1 MFSGESLVNRIRLGL
16 KLILIGAVSG
26 RYFYMRKLKFIQIN
40 IYKGKY
46 LDALVDFLK
55 QEDPDIVAMQ
65 EVTRGDVSYCSDK
78 TVNIFEY
85 VKAKTGFDGCFGSNQ
100 KFADSEKSLLG
111 NAVLSKLPI
120 TGSKVLSLKEF
131 RPVTLFEFEDSSI
144 FPYLARLAIDVI
156 IDVDGRTVHAI
167 SWHAAWTAPPADT
180 TETLR
185 QAKIVA
191 DYLKSL
197 NNPFILGGDLN
208 NIPES
213 KTVGLISSVANNLMT
228 GSNVVQTTHPK
239 IHKIVPRGYLVDFI
253 FTSGGIKAKSLKVP
267 QVTVSDH
274 LPVIA
279 EVELIN

>member
-1 MFSGESLVNRIRLGL
+1 
-16 KLILIGAVSG
+16 
-26 RYFYMRKLKFIQIN
+26 MRKLKFIQIN

-55 QEDPDIVAMQ
+55 QENPDIVAMQ
-65 EVTRGDVSYCSDK
+65 EVTRGDVSYYRDK

-85 VKAKTGFDGCFGSNQ
+85 VKTKTGLDGYFGGNQ
-100 KFADSEKSLLG
+100 KFADSAESLFG
-111 NAVLSKLPI
+111 NAVLTKLPI

-131 RPVTLFEFEDSSI
+131 APVRLSEFEDSSI
-144 FPYLARLAIDVI
+144 FPYLARLAIDVM
-156 IDVDGRTVHAI
+156 IDVDGRGVHAI
-167 SWHAAWTAPPADT
+167 SWHGAWTAPPADT

-197 NNPFILGGDLN
+197 NSPFILGGDLN

-213 KTVGLISSVANNLMT
+213 KTVGLISSVTNNLMT

-239 IHKIVPRGYLVDFI
+239 LHKITPRGYMVDYI
-253 FTSGGIKAKSLKVP
+253 FCSAHFKKLSLRVP
-267 QVTVSDH
+267 EVAISDH
-274 LPVIA
+274 LPVVSVLEFA
-279 EVELIN
+279 D

>member
-1 MFSGESLVNRIRLGL
+1 MVNRIRLDL
-16 KLILIGAVSG
+16 ELILIGAVSG

-40 IYKGKY
+40 INKGKY

-85 VKAKTGFDGCFGSNQ
+85 VKTKTGLDGCFGSNQ
-100 KFADSEKSLLG
+100 RFADSEKSLFG

-167 SWHAAWTAPPADT
+167 SWHGTWTAPPADT

-213 KTVGLISSVANNLMT
+213 KTVGLINSVANNLMS
-228 GSNVVQTTHPK
+228 GSGILQTTHPT
-239 IHKIVPRGYLVDFI
+239 IHKISPNGFLVDYI
-253 FTSGGIKAKSLKVP
+253 FTSTHFRLESLSIPDVL
-267 QVTVSDH
+267 VSDH
-274 LPVIA
+274 LPVVA
-279 EVELIN
+279 EIELW